1 MIRTK
6 INCFKSFIKSIKSV
20 TNFLIPYFKNI
31 CVVVIEKHATF
42 RRRIVSA
49 CSFAK
54 WRRSNERNGLCY
66 YLLNFSSNWD
76 GL

>member
-20 TNFLIPYFKNI
+20 TIFLIPYFKNI

-42 RRRIVSA
+42 RRRIVSVV
-49 CSFAK
+49 FAK
-54 WRRSNERNGLCY
+54 WPTLK
-66 YLLNFSSNWD
+66 
-76 GL
+76 

>member
-42 RRRIVSA
+42 RRRIVSVVLQ
-49 CSFAK
+49 SGQ
-54 WRRSNERNGLCY
+54 RSNERNGLCY

>member
-42 RRRIVSA
+42 RRRIVSVVLQ
-49 CSFAK
+49 SG
-54 WRRSNERNGLCY
+54 RRSNERNGLCY

>member
-6 INCFKSFIKSIKSV
+6 INCYKSFIKSIKSV

-42 RRRIVSA
+42 RRRIVSVV
-49 CSFAK
+49 FAK
-54 WRRSNERNGLCY
+54 WPTLK
-66 YLLNFSSNWD
+66 
-76 GL
+76 

>member
-42 RRRIVSA
+42 RRRIVSVVLQ
-49 CSFAK
+49 SG
-54 WRRSNERNGLCY
+54 RRSNERNGLCY
-66 YLLNFSSNWD
+66 NLLNFSSNWD